1 MYQAVNAS
9 PIHYACPACFTKKH
23 IQIIQEVPSDPND
36 RSQCAGCGQYFAV
49 KPERYVDHEVIKNFD
64 PRSGYFDARSWFLP
78 ALPVELAPLPEVDDV
93 LARLYLV
100 EGISYNLA

>member
-1 MYQAVNAS
+1 VYQAVNAS

-23 IQIIQEVPSDPND
+23 IQIMQEVPSDPND

-64 PRSGYFDARSWFLP
+64 PRS
-78 ALPVELAPLPEVDDV
+78 
-93 LARLYLV
+93 
-100 EGISYNLA
+100 